1 MFSLFVNDLMK
12 TCFQCVALCHF
23 LENNQQQVNLM
34 DKAVLEIGAGTGLLS
49 IVASLL
55 GKIKKSR
62 PMTSVMK

>member
-1 MFSLFVNDLMK
+1 M
-12 TCFQCVALCHF
+12 CQF

-55 GKIKKSR
+55 GKFTI
-62 PMTSVMK
+62 MKPIYTLHYMYICMKQQH